1 MRHLLLH
8 RHDRTKYIVLRNRLC
23 RACWAC
29 VEVCPNGVL
38 GKINLP
44 FHKHAHIDNAS
55 ACKGCRKCVNACM
68 NHAIIDLKPV
78 NVHRSQQKDANINRI
93 QTGETK

>member
-1 MRHLLLH
+1 MHHLFNH
-8 RHDRTKYIVLRNRLC
+8 RHNGTKYIVLVTRLC
-23 RACWAC
+23 QACWAC

-55 ACKGCRKCVNACM
+55 ACKGCRKCVNVCT
-68 NHAIIDLKPV
+68 NHAIIDFRPV
-78 NVHRSQQKDANINRI
+78 NIRRSQQKDSSINRI
-93 QTGETK
+93 QPGEIK